1 VAGVCEEAVVGHWL
15 LAFGFLCFSC
25 IHSLS
30 ISSKQQLAIGLCVSA
45 EVIDLNAKENSR
57 RKANS
62 ELGHPKMGGLFY
74 AR

>member
-1 VAGVCEEAVVGHWL
+1 
-15 LAFGFLCFSC
+15 LAFCVLAAFIPYRFQANSNW
-25 IHSLS
+25 
-30 ISSKQQLAIGLCVSA
+30 QLAIGLCVSA

-57 RKANS
+57 SKANS